1 MKKDPAIEMIRKAR
15 HEISERCGHDT
26 QALIAH
32 YRALEK
38 KYEGRLVKEST
49 AEYSAKQQ
57 APLSQQDT

>member
-1 MKKDPAIEMIRKAR
+1 MKRDPAVEKIRRTR

-38 KYEGRLVKEST
+38 KYAGRMVREST
-49 AEYSAKQQ
+49 VEYSTTGSGVRET
-57 APLSQQDT
+57 L